1 MFCPARSLVTN
12 WLILARKWQQKQL
25 IYTRRYTH
33 SKDIDNR
40 MSCIWWRGSWLQAY
54 IILGWNDWKFE
65 FCLKI
70 NQPKQFQALG
80 PPLRPPLPPK
90 GEPIAAP
97 VPPPRRNKHSSGR
110 SSSSRFTPSPL
121 SSQVSSKKHTY
132 YFSEARCLISNYFS
146 TFLFFRCKKQ
156 IRCNFPVK

>member
-1 MFCPARSLVTN
+1 MTIECAAFDGEVHG
-12 WLILARKWQQKQL
+12 
-25 IYTRRYTH
+25 YRR
-33 SKDIDNR
+33 
-40 MSCIWWRGSWLQAY
+40 
-54 IILGWNDWKFE
+54 ILGWNDWKFE

-121 SSQVSSKKHTY
+121 SSQVSSNKHIA
-132 YFSEARCLISNYFS
+132 SLRPGA
-146 TFLFFRCKKQ
+146 
-156 IRCNFPVK
+156 

>member
-40 MSCIWWRGSWLQAY
+40 MCCIWWRGSWLQVY

-70 NQPKQFQALG
+70 NQPKTISGFGTPTTSSPAPQRRAHSRPCATSPSKQTFFRPILFLSLHSQSSLITGEFQKTYLLLLWG
-80 PPLRPPLPPK
+80 
-90 GEPIAAP
+90 P
-97 VPPPRRNKHSSGR
+97 VPN
-110 SSSSRFTPSPL
+110 
-121 SSQVSSKKHTY
+121 QQ
-132 YFSEARCLISNYFS
+132 
-146 TFLFFRCKKQ
+146 LFFN
-156 IRCNFPVK
+156 IFIF